1 MASALKKL
9 LESELGGHVRVHTG
23 PGDERP
29 IRLTVSSTQGAQQAS
44 KKTHDM
50 QIVRR
55 LPVFIASCG
64 SIMRSG
70 VEGAEP
76 GPLVLLLR
84 SSSKR
89 HFYVETGGTGKQPTL
104 SRVSTGK
111 TAEVLQRALLRMARL
126 AAARKHRGELRV
138 FRVPAMHLSALWL
151 HDSKGD
157 TAGLWIPYTPN
168 FAGLLP
174 GRVYTYSRFVSLL
187 KKHATQLILRWY
199 DRFEREASNP
209 KA

>member
-9 LESELGGHVRVHTG
+9 LESELGGHMKVHTG

-29 IRLTVSSTQGAQQAS
+29 IRLTASSTQGAQHAS

-64 SIMRSG
+64 SIMRGG

-84 SSSKR
+84 SSKR

-111 TAEVLQRALLRMARL
+111 TAEVLQRALSRMARVPG
-126 AAARKHRGELRV
+126 ARKHRGELRV

-151 HDSKGD
+151 HHSQGD
-157 TAGLWIPYTPN
+157 KDLWIPYTPN
-168 FAGLLP
+168 FAGLFP
-174 GRVYTYSRFVSLL
+174 GRVYTYSRFVLLL

-199 DRFEREASNP
+199 DRFEQEATNP